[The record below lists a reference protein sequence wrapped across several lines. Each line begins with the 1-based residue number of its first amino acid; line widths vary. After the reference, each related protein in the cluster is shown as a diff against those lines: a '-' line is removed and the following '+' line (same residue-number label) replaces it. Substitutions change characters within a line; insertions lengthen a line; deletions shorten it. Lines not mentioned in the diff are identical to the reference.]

1 MPSSPLLRK
10 EHPQRLSLRL
20 LHQTDLQKEFREAV
34 AEGLAAAPKRIPPKF
49 FYDRRGSEL
58 FERITETEEYYLT
71 RTETWILRRYAEEI
85 AAAAGGPDT
94 LVEFGSGSST
104 KTRLL
109 LDVLSARHD
118 RVLYMPIDISA
129 SIVEAFGPQLLAD
142 YRNLRISG
150 LIADYRHALDD
161 LKRESAPA
169 RLFLF
174 LGSSLGNFDLEEAL
188 GFLRD
193 VAEAMHPAD
202 SFLLGVDLI
211 KQPELLDQA
220 YNDREGVTA
229 AFNLNL
235 LARINRELDGEFD
248 LERFRHRAFY
258 NEAASRIEM
267 HLESLTEQTVRVGAL
282 DRGFAFAK
290 GETIHTENSHKYDY
304 ATLERLF
311 AGAGMALVRRWID
324 PEEWFAL
331 NLLRK
336 G

>member
-1 MPSSPLLRK
+1 
-10 EHPQRLSLRL
+10 
-20 LHQTDLQKEFREAV
+20 LQKEFREAV
-34 AEGLAAAPKRIPPKF
+34 AAGLAASPKRIPPKF

-85 AAAAGGPDT
+85 VAAAGGPDT

-104 KTRLL
+104 KTRVL
-109 LDVLSARHD
+109 LDVLEAQHD
-118 RVLYMPIDISA
+118 RVLYLPIDISA
-129 SIVEAFGPQLLAD
+129 SVVEAYGPQLLAD
-142 YRNLRISG
+142 YGNLRISA
-150 LIADYRHALDD
+150 LIADYHHALDE
-161 LKRESAPA
+161 LKREPAPA

-174 LGSSLGNFDLEEAL
+174 LGSSLGNFDLDEAEA
-188 GFLRD
+188 FLRD
-193 VAEAMHPAD
+193 VAEAMQRED
-202 SFLLGVDLI
+202 RFLLGVDLI

-235 LARINRELDGEFD
+235 LARINRELGGEFD
-248 LERFRHRAFY
+248 LERFRHRAFF
-258 NEAASRIEM
+258 NKAASRVEM
-267 HLESLTEQTVRVGAL
+267 HLESLAEQTVRVGAL
-282 DRGFAFAK
+282 GRSFAFAQ

-311 AGAGMALVRRWID
+311 AGAGLALVQRWID
-324 PEEWFAL
+324 PEEWFSL

-336 G
+336 E